1 MPVYSL
7 CYDIIIHASPSQFI
21 EYIAGFREQ
30 IVSSTL
36 SQMSL
41 QEMGDRLADESS
53 KEHGSEIQSLL
64 QNIDTLRLSLDHVTK
79 RLSGYQ

>member
-1 MPVYSL
+1 M
-7 CYDIIIHASPSQFI
+7 
-21 EYIAGFREQ
+21 
-30 IVSSTL
+30 SSTL

-41 QEMGDRLADESS
+41 QEMGDRLAEESS